1 MDWKGSKSSQRSYR
15 DMNKIQA
22 EELINLIKQYNKL
35 ADDDPK
41 KEKLMDLI
49 VETIEEQKLTYKHY
63 E

>member
-1 MDWKGSKSSQRSYR
+1 
-15 DMNKIQA
+15 MNKIQA